1 MTTDNR
7 NPRTGQNSL
16 TISLSGIA
24 GLGVILMVVAALIG
38 VVEGTSADSTLI
50 GTIFGAGVLL
60 LIAGAVAWGG
70 VVRPWENFDDINE
83 PHYHGHHHDEHDHD
97 DEAASHEVAAH

>member
-1 MTTDNR
+1 MTTDKR

-24 GLGVILMVVAALIG
+24 GLGVILMVFAAMIG
-38 VVEGTSADSTLI
+38 VIEGTSADNTLI
-50 GTIFGAGVLL
+50 GSLFGAGALFLVF
-60 LIAGAVAWGG
+60 GAVGWGG

-83 PHYHGHHHDEHDHD
+83 PRYHGHHHDDHHGD
-97 DEAASHEVAAH
+97 DESHDTAAH